1 MALKRIKRAEVAA
14 LGLLRQ
20 AYLNRDSI
28 AIISFRDTS
37 AAVVLPPSRSIVRAR
52 RALDSRIMGGGTPL
66 GAGLVC
72 SIDLVNRV
80 KLKSRQVVLF
90 LFTDGRANV
99 PIHSEII
106 AGDREEKIAEELAL
120 LGFQLRQSMIKT
132 VIVTTQNHFDG
143 DDATMRLADI
153 LRAQL
158 MHFHGEA

>member
-1 MALKRIKRAEVAA
+1 
-14 LGLLRQ
+14 
-20 AYLNRDSI
+20 
-28 AIISFRDTS
+28 
-37 AAVVLPPSRSIVRAR
+37 
-52 RALDSRIMGGGTPL
+52 MGGGTPL